1 MEPPRIGLV
10 RTRKILTG
18 ICVREREKRLGF
30 VSGQNCRDGSGV
42 DDEASDVGLAVENM
56 DESGESK
63 DDEQGVAADHSHGRD
78 EEEKRGDNF
87 SAAENR
93 AD

>member
-1 MEPPRIGLV
+1 M
-10 RTRKILTG
+10 
-18 ICVREREKRLGF
+18 
-30 VSGQNCRDGSGV
+30 SGWPWM
-42 DDEASDVGLAVENM
+42 NM

-63 DDEQGVAADHSHGRD
+63 DGEQSVAADHSRGRD